1 MDVQWLSGRL
11 CNGHGVASGTSEH
24 SPYPAGTISM
34 QRPFFKALGLDLSS
48 CFCGTLNLDFSP
60 LEVSLADPDHLFP
73 KVQWTDLHPPETFSF
88 WNVQIRVKDHEPVSC
103 WIYYPHPE
111 TKQRHWQS
119 SSIIELLA
127 PQLSSVCNG
136 SEVQIHDPLGRIKLV
151 NTVRLRAR
159 LLEFLKFRVLSSQE
173 TFFEADTLQKRQQ
186 WLSSIFPEALQ
197 LSEQDLDRV
206 WIQARSLYTES

>member
-1 MDVQWLSGRL
+1 MQAQWLSGRL
-11 CNGHGVASGTSEH
+11 CHGHGVASGTSGH

-60 LEVSLADPDHLFP
+60 LEVSLSDPDHSFP

-88 WNVQIRVKDHEPVSC
+88 WNVQIRINERQPVSG

-111 TKQRHWQS
+111 TKQRHWQPATT
-119 SSIIELLA
+119 IELLA
-127 PQLSSVCNG
+127 PRLSSVCNG
-136 SEVQIHDPLGRIKLV
+136 TEAQIYDPHGRIKLV
-151 NTVRLRAR
+151 DKVRLRAR

-197 LSEQDLDRV
+197 LSELDLDRV